1 MDVFRFGKAIGCFE
15 GFRVLRKPSVLGRG
29 ASGSHGASTDEEED
43 RSAGRASG
51 ASSDRLLRQT
61 VYAAVLV
68 RAGGRGPRLSWFGR
82 PPVHVYV
89 AYVLTE
95 PVDVEDVL
103 ARLQNW
109 ARRWLPE
116 ESVWPWRG

>member
-1 MDVFRFGKAIGCFE
+1 M
-15 GFRVLRKPSVLGRG
+15 
-29 ASGSHGASTDEEED
+29 
-43 RSAGRASG
+43 GRAPMKRKIVARSRLRRILR
-51 ASSDRLLRQT
+51 RLLRQT

-68 RAGGRGPRLSWFGR
+68 ALVAAAHAFSWFGR